1 MVCIAD
7 SQMPCC
13 AELIPELYC
22 YSKIKLKPIAF
33 SAAPLPDDILTI
45 LNNLI
50 LFMPKI
56 ATLLKTVVC
65 LVSFFV
71 LTATVRAQDVTVS
84 EIINTEKIYDLHFTD
99 AKRDSMLNQLNANL
113 RFYQYLH
120 GFNLPNNVPLPNW
133 FDPVLPA
140 MTFNSKQQLINW
152 NIPADVLMPA
162 DTNQL
167 AFYTVAQLSSLLRH
181 RAITS
186 VQLSRFFINRLKK
199 YGDTLHC
206 VISLTE
212 KIAMEQAKRAD
223 VAFAKGLYK
232 SPLQGIPYG
241 LKDLFAVKGT
251 RTTYG
256 TPPFRDQEI
265 DEDAF
270 VYRQLENAGAVL
282 IAKLSMGE
290 LAMDDIWF
298 GGQTKNPWNLQEG
311 SNGSSAG
318 SASATVA
325 GLLPFAIGTE
335 TYGSIV
341 APSAVCGA
349 TGLRPTFGSVART
362 GGMNLAW
369 TSDRIGPICR
379 DAEDAA
385 MVFAYIHGSD
395 VFDRASRTMPFNY
408 TGSVD
413 LKSIKVAYAKNYIDS
428 LPGNSAER
436 NVIKIL
442 RAAGVQ
448 VTGIDFPSNLHTNDL
463 LTTIWAVE
471 SSAAFD
477 PLTRSGK
484 DSQMVQQWQSRY
496 PNMFRSARFIPG
508 VEYLTVCRLRY
519 MVMQQAFPLLSKYDI
534 IIVPS
539 MADEPMALTCLTG
552 NPCITLPAGL
562 AVAGGAPPSITFI
575 GGKLYSEAIITAFAK
590 KFQHLTQ
597 YERQH
602 PPMFA
607 N

>member
-1 MVCIAD
+1 M
-7 SQMPCC
+7 Q
-13 AELIPELYC
+13 
-22 YSKIKLKPIAF
+22 
-33 SAAPLPDDILTI
+33 
-45 LNNLI
+45 N
-50 LFMPKI
+50 I
-56 ATLLKTVVC
+56 ATRLKTIFC
-65 LVSFFV
+65 FSSFLVLSYTG
-71 LTATVRAQDVTVS
+71 LAQHVS
-84 EIINTEKIYDLHFTD
+84 VNDIMTTEKMVDLHFTN
-99 AKRDSMLNQLNANL
+99 AQRDSMVNQLNANL
-113 RFYQYLH
+113 QLYRYLH
-120 GFNLPNNVPLPNW
+120 GFNLPNSVPLPNW

-140 MTFNSKQQLINW
+140 MTFNTKQQSISW
-152 NIPADVLMPA
+152 NIPADVAMPA
-162 DTNQL
+162 DTNRL
-167 AFYTVAQLSSLLRH
+167 AFYTIAQLSSLLRH
-181 RAITS
+181 HKITS

-212 KIAMEQAKRAD
+212 QIAMEQAKRAD
-223 VAFAKGLYK
+223 ENFAKGIFK

-256 TPPFRDQEI
+256 TPPFKDQVI

-270 VYRQLENAGAVL
+270 VYQKLDKAGAVL

-298 GGQTKNPWNLQEG
+298 GGQTKNPWNLNEG

-349 TGLRPTFGSVART
+349 TGLRPTFGSVSRT

-385 MVFAYIHGSD
+385 MVFAYTHGSD
-395 VFDRASRTMPFNY
+395 LYDRASRTMPFNY
-408 TGSVD
+408 TGNVD
-413 LKSIKVAYAKNYIDS
+413 LKNIKVAYAKNYIDT
-428 LPGNSAER
+428 LPGNSAEKA
-436 NVIKIL
+436 VIKTL
-442 RAAGVQ
+442 QDAGVE
-448 VTGIDFPSNLHTNDL
+448 VKAIDFPSNLHTNDL
-463 LTTIWAVE
+463 LTTIWAAE
-471 SSAAFD
+471 SAAAFD
-477 PLTRSGK
+477 HLTRSGK
-484 DSQMVQQWQSRY
+484 DSEMVQQWQSRY
-496 PNMFRSARFIPG
+496 PNQFRSARFIPA

-519 MVMQQAFPLLSKYDI
+519 MVMQYAFPLLSKYDI

-539 MADEPMALTCLTG
+539 MTDEPMALTCLTG

-562 AVAGGAPPSITFI
+562 AAIGSAPPSITFI
-575 GGKLYSEAIITAFAK
+575 GGKLYSEATIAAFAK
-590 KFQHLTQ
+590 WFQQRTH
-597 YERQH
+597 YEQQH
-602 PPMFA
+602 PPMFT
-607 N
+607 NSSNTISK

>member
-1 MVCIAD
+1 M
-7 SQMPCC
+7 
-13 AELIPELYC
+13 
-22 YSKIKLKPIAF
+22 
-33 SAAPLPDDILTI
+33 
-45 LNNLI
+45 
-50 LFMPKI
+50 
-56 ATLLKTVVC
+56 LLKTIVC
-65 LVSFFV
+65 FSSFFMI
-71 LTATVRAQDVTVS
+71 TFTIHAQDVSVS
-84 EIINTEKIYDLHFTD
+84 EIINAEKMYDLHFTD
-99 AKRDSMLNQLNANL
+99 AKRDSMVNQLNANL
-113 RFYQYLH
+113 QFYQYLH

-140 MTFNSKQQLINW
+140 MTFDTKQQHNNW
-152 NIPADVLMPA
+152 NISAGVVMPA

-167 AFYTVAQLSSLLRH
+167 AFYTIAQLSSLLRH
-181 RAITS
+181 HKISS

-212 KIAMEQAKRAD
+212 QIAMEQAKRAD
-223 VAFAKGLYK
+223 AAFAKGIYK

-256 TPPFRDQEI
+256 TPPFKDQVI

-270 VYRQLENAGAVL
+270 VYQQLEKAGAVL

-298 GGQTKNPWNLQEG
+298 GGQTKNPWNLQQG

-318 SASATVA
+318 SAAATVA

-362 GGMNLAW
+362 GGMTLAW

-385 MVFAYIHGSD
+385 MVFASIHGSD
-395 VFDRASRTMPFNY
+395 LFDRASRTMPFNY
-408 TGSVD
+408 TGNVD
-413 LKSIKVAYAKNYIDS
+413 LKNLKVAYAKNYIDT
-428 LPGNSAER
+428 LPGNSAEKV
-436 NVIKIL
+436 VIKTL
-442 RAAGVQ
+442 QDAGVR
-448 VTGIDFPSNLHTNDL
+448 VIAIDFPSNLHTNEL
-463 LTTIWAVE
+463 LSTIWAAE
-471 SSAAFD
+471 SAAAFD

-496 PNMFRSARFIPG
+496 PNMFRSARFIPA
-508 VEYLTVCRLRY
+508 VEYLTICRLRY
-519 MVMQQAFPLLSKYDI
+519 MVMQQAFQLLSKFDI

-539 MADEPMALTCLTG
+539 MAGEPMALTCLTG
-552 NPCITLPAGL
+552 NPCITLPAGI
-562 AVAGGAPPSITFI
+562 AVAGAAPPSITFI
-575 GGKLYSEAIITAFAK
+575 GGKLYSEAMIVAFAK
-590 KFQHLTQ
+590 KFQQLTHYQ
-597 YERQH
+597 QQH
-602 PPMFA
+602 PPMFIK
-607 N
+607 

>member
-1 MVCIAD
+1 M
-7 SQMPCC
+7 QN
-13 AELIPELYC
+13 IP
-22 YSKIKLKPIAF
+22 
-33 SAAPLPDDILTI
+33 
-45 LNNLI
+45 
-50 LFMPKI
+50 
-56 ATLLKTVVC
+56 TLLKIIVC
-65 LVSFFV
+65 FSSVFV
-71 LTATVRAQDVTVS
+71 LTSDIRAQQVSVS
-84 EIINTEKIYDLHFTD
+84 EIINTEKMYDLHFTD

-113 RFYQYLH
+113 RLYQYLH
-120 GFNLPNNVPLPNW
+120 GFNLPNSVPLPNW

-140 MTFNSKQQLINW
+140 MKFDTKQQPLNW
-152 NIPADVLMPA
+152 SISADVVMPA

-167 AFYTVAQLSSLLRH
+167 AFYTIGQLSSLLRQH
-181 RAITS
+181 KITS
-186 VQLSRFFINRLKK
+186 VQLCSFFINRLQK

-212 KIAMEQAKRAD
+212 QIAMEQAKRAD
-223 VAFAKGLYK
+223 AAFAKGIFK

-241 LKDLFAVKGT
+241 LKDLFTVKGT

-256 TPPFRDQEI
+256 TPAFKDQVIE
-265 DEDAF
+265 EDAF
-270 VYRQLENAGAVL
+270 VYQQLEKAGAVL

-298 GGQTKNPWNLQEG
+298 GGQTKNPWNLQQG

-362 GGMNLAW
+362 GGMTLAW

-385 MVFAYIHGSD
+385 MVFAAIHGSD
-395 VFDRASRTMPFNY
+395 VYDRASRIMPFNY
-408 TGSVD
+408 TGKVD
-413 LKSIKVAYAKNYIDS
+413 LKKIKVAYAKNYIDS
-428 LPGNSAER
+428 LPANSAEKG
-436 NVIKIL
+436 VIKTL
-442 RAAGVQ
+442 QDAGVK
-448 VTGIDFPSNLHTNDL
+448 VMAIDFPSNLHTNDL
-463 LTTIWAVE
+463 LTTIWAAE
-471 SSAAFD
+471 SAAAFD
-477 PLTRSGK
+477 PLTRSGR

-496 PNMFRSARFIPG
+496 PNMFRSARFIPA

-519 MVMQQAFPLLSKYDI
+519 LVMEQAFPLLSKYDI

-552 NPCITLPAGL
+552 NPCITLPAGI
-562 AVAGGAPPSITFI
+562 AAAGSAPPSITFI
-575 GGKLYSEAIITAFAK
+575 GGQLYSEAMIASFAK
-590 KFQHLTQ
+590 KFQQLTHYQ
-597 YERQH
+597 QQH
-602 PPMFA
+602 PPMFIK
-607 N
+607 

>member
-1 MVCIAD
+1 MQNI
-7 SQMPCC
+7 
-13 AELIPELYC
+13 YG
-22 YSKIKLKPIAF
+22 F
-33 SAAPLPDDILTI
+33 
-45 LNNLI
+45 
-50 LFMPKI
+50 
-56 ATLLKTVVC
+56 LKTAIC
-65 LVSFFV
+65 LSALFV
-71 LTATVRAQDVTVS
+71 LTTTVSAQGISAS
-84 EIINTEKIYDLHFTD
+84 EIITAEKMYDLHFTD

-113 RFYQYLH
+113 RLYQYLH
-120 GFNLPNNVPLPNW
+120 GFNLANSVPLPNW
-133 FDPVLPA
+133 FDPVLPN
-140 MTFNSKQQLINW
+140 MTFDNKQQPINW
-152 NIPADVLMPA
+152 KIAANIAMPA

-167 AFYTVAQLSSLLRH
+167 AFYTIAQLSSLLKQRK
-181 RAITS
+181 ITS

-223 VAFAKGLYK
+223 AAFAKGIYK

-251 RTTYG
+251 YTTYG
-256 TPPFRDQEI
+256 TPAFKDQLIE
-265 DEDAF
+265 EDAY
-270 VYRQLENAGAVL
+270 VYQQLEKAGAVL

-298 GGQTKNPWNLQEG
+298 GGQTKNPWNLQQG

-325 GLLPFAIGTE
+325 GLVPFSIGTE

-349 TGLRPTFGSVART
+349 TGLRPTFGAVART
-362 GGMNLAW
+362 GGMTLAW

-385 MVFAYIHGSD
+385 MVFASISGSD
-395 VFDRASRTMPFNY
+395 AYDRASRSMPFNY
-408 TGSVD
+408 SGTTD
-413 LKSIKVAYAKNYIDS
+413 FKKIKVAYAKNYIDS
-428 LPGNSAER
+428 LPGNSAEKG
-436 NVIKIL
+436 VLKTL
-442 RAAGVQ
+442 RDAGVQ
-448 VTGIDFPSNLHTNDL
+448 LVPIDFPSNLHTNDL
-463 LTTIWAVE
+463 LTTIWAAE
-471 SSAAFD
+471 SAAAFD
-477 PLTRSGK
+477 PLTRSGR

-496 PNMFRSARFIPG
+496 PNMLRSARFIPA

-519 MVMQQAFPLLSKYDI
+519 LVMEQAFPLLSKYDI

-552 NPCITLPAGL
+552 NPCITLPAGMP
-562 AVAGGAPPSITFI
+562 AAGNAPPSITFI
-575 GGKLYSEAIITAFAK
+575 GGKLYSEAMITAFAK
-590 KFQHLTQ
+590 KFQQLTHYQQQ
-597 YERQH
+597 Y

-607 N
+607 K

>member
-1 MVCIAD
+1 MQNI
-7 SQMPCC
+7 SM
-13 AELIPELYC
+13 LLR
-22 YSKIKLKPIAF
+22 
-33 SAAPLPDDILTI
+33 TI
-45 LNNLI
+45 VS
-50 LFMPKI
+50 FF
-56 ATLLKTVVC
+56 
-65 LVSFFV
+65 SFFV
-71 LTATVRAQDVTVS
+71 LTSTIRAQDVSVS

-99 AKRDSMLNQLNANL
+99 AKRDSMVNQLNANL
-113 RFYQYLH
+113 QFYRYLH
-120 GFNLPNNVPLPNW
+120 GFNLPNSVPLPNW
-133 FDPVLPA
+133 FDPVLPT
-140 MTFNSKQQLINW
+140 MTFNSKQRPINW
-152 NIPADVLMPA
+152 NIPAGVVMPA
-162 DTNQL
+162 DTNQM
-167 AFYTVAQLSSLLRH
+167 AFYSIAQLSSLLRH
-181 RAITS
+181 HTITS

-212 KIAMEQAKRAD
+212 QIAMEQAKQAD
-223 VAFAKGLYK
+223 EAFAKGIYK

-256 TPPFRDQEI
+256 TPPFKDQVI

-270 VYRQLENAGAVL
+270 VYQQLKKAGAVL

-298 GGQTKNPWNLQEG
+298 GGQTKNPWNLQQG

-379 DAEDAA
+379 NAEDCA
-385 MVFAYIHGSD
+385 MVFASIHGSD
-395 VFDRASRTMPFNY
+395 VYDRASRTMPFNY
-408 TGSVD
+408 TDNVD
-413 LKSIKVAYAKNYIDS
+413 LKNIKVAYAKNYIDT
-428 LPGNSAER
+428 LPDKSAEKAA
-436 NVIKIL
+436 IKTL
-442 RAAGVQ
+442 QDAGVQ
-448 VTGIDFPSNLHTNDL
+448 VMAIDFPSNLRTNDL
-463 LTTIWAVE
+463 LITIWAAE
-471 SSAAFD
+471 SAAAFD

-496 PNMFRSARFIPG
+496 PNMFRSARFIPA

-552 NPCITLPAGL
+552 NPCITLPAGI
-562 AVAGGAPPSITFI
+562 AAAGGAPPSITFI
-575 GGKLYSEAIITAFAK
+575 GGKLYSEATIAAFAN
-590 KFQHLTQ
+590 KFQQMTHYQ
-597 YERQH
+597 QNH
-602 PPMFA
+602 PPMFTK
-607 N
+607 